1 MSEIE
6 YCQECNVD
14 SNENKTV
21 QQRNVYDDEFGMVT
35 LYLCDDCYCFDYR
48 FTSGGTR
55 MGFCKI
61 MVKFV
66 KETGALAITYVKEEH
81 EH

>member
-35 LYLCDDCYCFDYR
+35 LYLCDYCFLVPE
-48 FTSGGTR
+48 G
-55 MGFCKI
+55 
-61 MVKFV
+61 
-66 KETGALAITYVKEEH
+66 H
-81 EH
+81 